1 MTEEYLRTKIIGIIQ
16 PMVNSLLIEMPE
28 NPEFFMLKWLQT
40 YNLVENIRINKERE
54 EFESLR
60 SELKYYLRKEKEE
73 AEKGKK
79 KTVNEEH
86 NTIVI
91 QDENEEKRIDLLQ
104 MDDDGIALGKVSL
117 SNFHK
122 NQQQ

>member
-16 PMVNSLLIEMPE
+16 PMVNSLLIEMPA

-60 SELKYYLRKEKEE
+60 SELNYYLRKENEE
-73 AEKGKK
+73 KEKGKK
-79 KTVNEEH
+79 KTEH
-86 NTIVI
+86 NTIMI
-91 QDENEEKRIDLLQ
+91 QNENEEKRVDLLQ

-122 NQQQ
+122 NNQQ

>member
-1 MTEEYLRTKIIGIIQ
+1 MTEEYLRTKITGIIQ
-16 PMVNSLLIEMPE
+16 PMVNSLLIEMPA

-60 SELKYYLRKEKEE
+60 SELNYYLRKEKEE
-73 AEKGKK
+73 KEKGKK
-79 KTVNEEH
+79 KTEH
-86 NTIVI
+86 NTIMI
-91 QDENEEKRIDLLQ
+91 QNENEEKRVDLLQ

-122 NQQQ
+122 NNQQ

>member
-16 PMVNSLLIEMPE
+16 PMVNSLLIEMPA

-60 SELKYYLRKEKEE
+60 SELNFYLRKEKEE

-79 KTVNEEH
+79 KKNNEEH
-86 NTIVI
+86 NTIMI
-91 QDENEEKRIDLLQ
+91 QNENEEKRVDLLQ

-122 NQQQ
+122 NNQQ